1 MANPIKHNIPNAVT
15 CLNLLSGCVGV
26 VFAFRGQFDVVAYC
40 MLASGFFDLMDGLV
54 ARALGVSSAIGRELD
69 SLADV
74 VSFGFLPGVIYFQ
87 LLSRTLSTSASPSS
101 YPDWLPYLGFIVVL
115 FSAIRLAKF
124 NLDERQQSDFIGLNT
139 PMNAFYVLSLAFIAQ
154 SSPIALITELVSHPL
169 FLLASI
175 GLTSWLL
182 VSESRLFSR
191 KSKSLG
197 WQENRFKY
205 LFLMV
210 SAGLLVA
217 LQMSAIPVIL
227 ILYFGFSALHFRVG
241 K

>member
-1 MANPIKHNIPNAVT
+1 MANPIKNNIPNAVT

-87 LLSRTLSTSASPSS
+87 LLSRTFSASSSS

-139 PMNAFYVLSLAFIAQ
+139 PMNAFYVLSLPFIAQ
-154 SSPIALITELVSHPL
+154 SSPIALISELVSHPL
-169 FLLASI
+169 FLISSI
-175 GLTSWLL
+175 ALTSWLL
-182 VSESRLFSR
+182 VSEIKLFSM

-205 LFLMV
+205 VFLLV
-210 SAGLLVA
+210 SAGLLA
-217 LQMSAIPVIL
+217 AFQMSAIPVIL

-241 K
+241 R